1 MSRSTV
7 PPGNQSLGSQSLG
20 NQRRES
26 FSPEPVGDYRQRAC
40 TFLEDMSD
48 EQYKTFHVSIK

>member
-7 PPGNQSLGSQSLG
+7 PPGNQSLGNQRRG

-26 FSPEPVGDYRQRAC
+26 FSPEPVGGYRQRAR
-40 TFLEDMSD
+40 TFLEDMTD
-48 EQYKTFHVSIK
+48 EQYKTFHVSIE